1 MLSRHTVAILIRGN
15 YDGFITT
22 YMQLTKYTVEE
33 LRKKYPRF
41 VYESFAWSLAGDSL
55 KAAFQFKAEPDLLFN
70 PEITIHSIKR
80 SRIDSLNNECLD
92 NLVFHLGLVEV
103 MSYWKATCSPQ
114 ILIQAGSLSD
124 EQIEW
129 WHDLLLKGMGEY
141 FFVNNINFKRP
152 AFISIVGNKD
162 HGHRWA
168 RCDEVS
174 PQGRNLILTSGGK
187 DTALTLAM
195 LRDAHQASASL
206 LLNPARAAL
215 DLASTLSDG
224 EQIIVNRSIDP
235 TLLELNRRGYL
246 NGHTPFSAYLAFLGV
261 ACAVLFR
268 YARVIVSNERSSD
281 EGNVEFLG
289 GEINHQYSKT
299 LRFERRFQE
308 YTSKYL
314 VSSVDYFSFLRP
326 LYDFQITRMLTQYPE
341 ALSLFKSCN
350 RNQRENSWCGRCPKC
365 VSVYVMLYPFVE
377 HETILRTYG
386 EDPFEQE
393 SIISIIQEL
402 SGVSGHKPFECVGT
416 RRETIAALYL
426 GLRRAKTQ
434 CAELPLVWRYVE
446 EHVLPKYTHAQDL
459 VPEILLA
466 WSDNHTLPKDYEAIL
481 REGFTQSVCGHTT
494 NEAY

>member
-1 MLSRHTVAILIRGN
+1 MQVTKHTVE
-15 YDGFITT
+15 
-22 YMQLTKYTVEE
+22 Q

-55 KAAFQFKAEPDLLFN
+55 KAVFQFKAEPDLSFQ
-70 PEITIHSIKR
+70 PEITIHSIKS
-80 SRIDSLNNECLD
+80 SRVDSLSRECLD

-103 MSYWKATCSPQ
+103 LSYWKATCSPQ

-124 EQIEW
+124 EQVEW
-129 WHDLLLKGMGEY
+129 WRDLLLKGMGEY
-141 FFVNNINFKRP
+141 FFVNNIDFKRP
-152 AFISIVGNKD
+152 SFISIVGDENN
-162 HGHRWA
+162 GRRQA
-168 RCDEVS
+168 RCEEVS
-174 PQGRNLILTSGGK
+174 PQERNLVLTSGGK

-215 DLASTLSDG
+215 DLASTLSGG

-261 ACAVLFR
+261 ACAVLFG

-299 LRFERRFQE
+299 LRFEKRFQE
-308 YTSKYL
+308 YTSRYL
-314 VSSVDYFSFLRP
+314 APSVEYFSFLRP
-326 LYDFQITRMLTQYPE
+326 LYDFQIARMLTQYPE
-341 ALSLFKSCN
+341 ALNLFKSCN

-365 VSVYVMLYPFVE
+365 VSVYAMLYPFVGR
-377 HETILRTYG
+377 ETILRIFG

-393 SIISIIQEL
+393 SVIPVIQEL
-402 SGVSGHKPFECVGT
+402 SGVSGHKPFECVGA
-416 RRETIAALYL
+416 REETIAALYL

-434 CAELPLVWRYVE
+434 GAELPPVWRYVE
-446 EHVLPKYTHAQDL
+446 GDVLPKYAHAQDL
-459 VPEILLA
+459 VPVILSA
-466 WSDNHTLPKDYEAIL
+466 WSDDHTLPENFETIL
-481 REGFTQSVCGHTT
+481 REGFTRLVREHAT